1 MLIGYARVSTAEQTL
16 ELQTDT
22 LTAAGCEKLF
32 TEVAGRARTE
42 RPGLDQ
48 AIGFCRPGDMLVV
61 WKLDR
66 MGRSMAHLIDTIRQ
80 LEQRG
85 VGFCSL
91 TEQIDTTTP
100 SGRLIFTR
108 VRCAGRIRAG
118 SHPRA
123 CAGGPEVGPRTGAY
137 GRTTADISGNQSNS
151 TSAAGE

>member
-16 ELQTDT
+16 ELQTDA
-22 LTAAGCEKLF
+22 LTTAGCEKLF
-32 TEVAGRARTE
+32 TEVAGGARTE

-48 AIGFCRPGDMLVV
+48 AIEFCRSGDTLVV

-66 MGRSMAHLIDTIRQ
+66 MGRSMAHLIETIRQ

-85 VGFCSL
+85 GGVLLADRADRYDHS
-91 TEQIDTTTP
+91 ERAIDL
-100 SGRLIFTR
+100 SR

-151 TSAAGE
+151 TSTAGG